1 MLCRGK
7 MRGIMPGNN
16 RYARVCAGPNR
27 SEKNF
32 KRVFGPQFF
41 SRAEKGQKCCGS
53 VGTASAP
60 QAIFGKTTENSPV
73 FCCFPGWSWRN
84 GYITA
89 IFRAQFAAERIMPGY
104 ARGLQNPD
112 YAPNYAIMPEHNGE
126 DPSQEACRAAKK
138 TIKDPCKKPN
148 MKD

>member
-1 MLCRGK
+1 
-7 MRGIMPGNN
+7 MPGNN
-16 RYARVCAGPNR
+16 RYARVCAGQNR

-32 KRVFGPQFF
+32 KRDFGRSFF
-41 SRAEKGQKCCGS
+41 SRAEKSQKCCGS

-60 QAIFGKTTENSPV
+60 QAIFGKTRENGAEM
-73 FCCFPGWSWRN
+73 CCFPGWSWHN

-104 ARGLQNPD
+104 ARDLQNPD

-126 DPSQEACRAAKK
+126 DPSAWMSCSGVSDTKWSLRAPFSAR
-138 TIKDPCKKPN
+138 
-148 MKD
+148 

>member
-1 MLCRGK
+1 

-32 KRVFGPQFF
+32 QEGFWPAVFFARRKRPKMLRV
-41 SRAEKGQKCCGS
+41 
-53 VGTASAP
+53 SAP
-60 QAIFGKTTENSPV
+60 QAIFGKTTENSAE

-126 DPSQEACRAAKK
+126 DPTRTVCELSESSTFLGLSR
-138 TIKDPCKKPN
+138 
-148 MKD
+148 